1 MEIKDVENLAELSR
15 LDLSQAEKEKIL
27 HDMGG
32 ILEYVK
38 SIEAVSV
45 GDVIPDYPLTNVWR
59 EDEVTERDFSR
70 ESIMEQFPNKQDD
83 FLKVKKIL

>member
-1 MEIKDVENLAELSR
+1 MENLAELSR